1 MKNIIITGASGN
13 LGEVVVAAFKSADYF
28 LNLVIRQAY
37 EDTERIRAWQAD
49 LTDAKSVAKL
59 VEDITDADP
68 QIDAVIHLVGGY
80 APGKLDHTGLSELD
94 QMIDINFK
102 SAFILF
108 QEVLPFLKK
117 QGEGKFICI
126 GAQAAGMP
134 NLARNNVAYAFS
146 KQLLYQFVEII
157 NAAGYAEKISAHI
170 LLPTTL
176 DTDLNRKH
184 MPNADFSQWTTL
196 SEISETIKKIVDGQ
210 ELRSILSFK

>member
-59 VEDITDADP
+59 VEDITHADP

-94 QMIDINFK
+94 KMIDINFK

-108 QEVLPFLKK
+108 QEILLLP
-117 QGEGKFICI
+117 
-126 GAQAAGMP
+126 
-134 NLARNNVAYAFS
+134 V
-146 KQLLYQFVEII
+146 FVVITTGINHERHITEIPLEAD
-157 NAAGYAEKISAHI
+157 NAAQI
-170 LLPTTL
+170 
-176 DTDLNRKH
+176 
-184 MPNADFSQWTTL
+184 F
-196 SEISETIKKIVDGQ
+196 
-210 ELRSILSFK
+210 